1 MTAET
6 IQFEQQRDHL
16 WQTLD
21 DLMAT
26 KRLSPVKQ
34 ARQLLRD
41 WMKLHP
47 DDYYSQDAG
56 ESLAMLEDALEFLEA
71 EKAGQPVAA

>member
-1 MTAET
+1 MITE
-6 IQFEQQRDHL
+6 FEEQRDQL

-21 DLMAT
+21 NLMAT
-26 KRLSPVKQ
+26 KRLSQVRI

-41 WMKLHP
+41 WMGQHP

-71 EKAGQPVAA
+71 EKAAGPVAA